1 MAEAKYPAK
10 TTYGRKGWSGG
21 HNSRKQSLVV
31 GEAWCQENEP
41 ASHTVSKAKKH
52 QVINS
57 GTPGFLFSPY
67 NEPQSMGWCCAHSGW
82 VFPRQLTVSSILYTV
97 GVCFHGDSK
106 LHKQIDN
113 GDSPSPRGTE
123 RGLWWK
129 ENKCLAAEHNDYDE
143 PEQEELNGLSCL
155 ALMLAIPTLDSSKI
169 P

>member
-1 MAEAKYPAK
+1 MSKYYLLYSRLK
-10 TTYGRKGWSGG
+10 QNTRQRQLTEGRVDLGG

-31 GEAWCQENEP
+31 GEAWRQENEP

-67 NEPQSMGWCCAHSGW
+67 NEPQSMGWCCVRSGW
-82 VFPRQLTVSSILYTV
+82 VFSRQLTVSRILYTV

-113 GDSPSPRGTE
+113 GDSPSPSGTE
-123 RGLWWK
+123 RGLRWQ
-129 ENKCLAAEHNDYDE
+129 ENKYLAPEHNSYDE
-143 PEQEELNGLSCL
+143 PCMHTCTQYIK
-155 ALMLAIPTLDSSKI
+155 M
-169 P
+169 